1 MSRTIAVTGATGFI
15 GAMLVDHLLAAGWNV
30 RALVRSSSVHRIAKT
45 PGLEV
50 VTGSLQDD
58 ESLNRLVQGVAA
70 VVHCAGAVR
79 GATAADFNAVNV
91 DGLERLVRAVLAL
104 SPRPRF
110 LSLSSLAARAPELSH
125 YASSKRQGEL
135 ALAAMAEDM
144 EWVAFRPP
152 AVYGPGDREMLP
164 LFQWMGRGIAPVLGE
179 PHARLSLLYVED
191 LCAAVLSWLNAGSCR
206 CGVYELND
214 TQTGGYSWDE
224 IIAKV
229 STLRARRIIGL
240 PLPAALL
247 KSIALINVAVARLIG
262 YAPMLTPGK
271 VRELRHPD
279 WVADNSALTAA
290 TGWQP
295 VFSLEQGLR
304 RTMGWGEPGPAAIE
318 RLSNQRS
325 DTGQRVNK
333 DAE

>member
-30 RALVRSSSVHRIAKT
+30 RALVRPRSAHRIPHK
-45 PGLEV
+45 PGLEA
-50 VTGSLQDD
+50 VTGSLQDS
-58 ESLNRLVQGVAA
+58 ESLNRLVRGAAA

-91 DGLERLVRAVLAL
+91 DGLERLVRAVLSL

-110 LSLSSLAARAPELSH
+110 LLLSSLAARAPELSH
-125 YASSKRQGEL
+125 YASSKHQGEL

-144 EWVAFRPP
+144 EWVALRPP
-152 AVYGPGDREMLP
+152 AVYGPGDTEMLP

-191 LCAAVLSWLNAGSCR
+191 LCAAVLTWLNAGSCR

-224 IIAKV
+224 TIARI
-229 STLRARRIIGL
+229 SALRARRIIRL
-240 PLPAALL
+240 PLPAWLL
-247 KSIALINVAVARLIG
+247 KTIAFMNVAVARMIG

-290 TGWQP
+290 IGWQP
-295 VFSLEQGLR
+295 AFSLEQGLR
-304 RTMGWGEPGPAAIE
+304 RTMGWGEAGTG
-318 RLSNQRS
+318 SNRAVVKPS
-325 DTGQRVNK
+325 
-333 DAE
+333 E

>member
-15 GAMLVDHLLAAGWNV
+15 GAMLVDCLLAAGWNV
-30 RALVRSSSVHRIAKT
+30 RALVRSRSAHRIAEK
-45 PGLEV
+45 PGLEAV
-50 VTGSLQDD
+50 AGSLEDG
-58 ESLNRLVQGVAA
+58 ESLHRLVQGVAA

-79 GATAADFNAVNV
+79 GAIAADFNAVNV
-91 DGLERLVRAVLAL
+91 DGLERLVHAALAL

-110 LSLSSLAARAPELSH
+110 LLLSSLAARSPELSH

-144 EWVAFRPP
+144 EWVALRPP
-152 AVYGPGDREMLP
+152 AVYGPGDKEMLP
-164 LFQWMGRGIAPVLGE
+164 LFQLMGRGIAPVLGE
-179 PHARLSLLYVED
+179 RHARLSLLYVED

-224 IIAKV
+224 TIAKV
-229 STLRARRIIGL
+229 SALRGRRIIRL

-247 KSIALINVAVARLIG
+247 KLIALINVAVARLIG

-290 TGWQP
+290 IGWQP
-295 VFSLEQGLR
+295 AFPLERGLR
-304 RTMGWGEPGPAAIE
+304 RTMGWGEPGTVAIE
-318 RLSNQRS
+318 RLP
-325 DTGQRVNK
+325 DHPGGTGERVNR
-333 DAE
+333 DEE

>member
-1 MSRTIAVTGATGFI
+1 MSRTIALTGATGFI

-30 RALVRSSSVHRIAKT
+30 RALVRSCSTHRIPQT
-45 PGLEV
+45 PGLEA
-50 VTGSLQDD
+50 VTGSLQDS
-58 ESLNRLVQGVAA
+58 ESLNRLLQGAA
-70 VVHCAGAVR
+70 VVVHCAGAVR

-91 DGLERLVRAVLAL
+91 DGLERLVRATLCL

-144 EWVAFRPP
+144 EWVALRPP
-152 AVYGPGDREMLP
+152 AVYGPGDKEMLP
-164 LFQWMGRGIAPVLGE
+164 LFQLMDRGIAPVLGE

-191 LCAAVLSWLNAGSCR
+191 LCAAVLSWLNVGSCPS
-206 CGVYELND
+206 GVYELND

-229 STLRARRIIGL
+229 SALRARRIIGL

-295 VFSLEQGLR
+295 AFSLEQGLR

-318 RLSNQRS
+318 QLSNQRS

>member
-1 MSRTIAVTGATGFI
+1 
-15 GAMLVDHLLAAGWNV
+15 MLVDHLLAAGWNV
-30 RALVRSSSVHRIAKT
+30 RALVRSCSAHRIAEK

-50 VTGSLQDD
+50 ITGSLQDD
-58 ESLNRLVQGVAA
+58 ESLNCLVQGAAA

-79 GATAADFNAVNV
+79 GVTAADFNAVNV
-91 DGLERLVRAVLAL
+91 DGLERLIRAALCL

-110 LSLSSLAARAPELSH
+110 LSLSSLAARAPGLSH
-125 YASSKRQGEL
+125 YASSKLQGEL

-144 EWVAFRPP
+144 EWVALRPP
-152 AVYGPGDREMLP
+152 AVYGPGDTEMLP

-224 IIAKV
+224 TIAKV
-229 STLRARRIIGL
+229 SALRSRRIIGL

-247 KSIALINVAVARLIG
+247 KAIALINVAVARLIG

-279 WVADNSALTAA
+279 WVADNSALTAEI
-290 TGWQP
+290 GWQP

-304 RTMGWGEPGPAAIE
+304 RTMGWGEPGPEAIE
-318 RLSNQRS
+318 QLSSQPS

>member
-1 MSRTIAVTGATGFI
+1 MSRIVAVTGATGFI

-30 RALVRSSSVHRIAKT
+30 RALVRSRSAHRIPEK

-50 VTGSLQDD
+50 ITGSLQDS
-58 ESLNRLVQGVAA
+58 ESLNRLVQGAAA

-79 GATAADFNAVNV
+79 GVTAADFNAVNV
-91 DGLERLVRAVLAL
+91 DGLERLVRAVLSL

-110 LSLSSLAARAPELSH
+110 LSLSSLAARSPELSH

-144 EWVAFRPP
+144 EWVALRPP
-152 AVYGPGDREMLP
+152 AVYGPGDKEMLP

-224 IIAKV
+224 TIAKV
-229 STLRARRIIGL
+229 SALRARRIIRL
-240 PLPAALL
+240 PLPVALL
-247 KSIALINVAVARLIG
+247 KSIAFINVALARLIG
-262 YAPMLTPGK
+262 YDPMLTPGK

-290 TGWQP
+290 IGWQP
-295 VFSLEQGLR
+295 AFSLEQGLK
-304 RTMGWGEPGPAAIE
+304 RTMGWGEPEPAAIE
-318 RLSNQRS
+318 SLSRQRS
-325 DTGQRVNK
+325 DTGQRVDK